1 MNSNAYN
8 SLGRVEMISNN
19 LNNSVYN
26 INDKPMSQ
34 SFVHTQEFLQSPS
47 GINNRILADDLVN
60 HSVNYNYNRKNLMS
74 GMNSFELNHN
84 QNERNVETMKNL
96 KSILSKIDN
105 KIVGNREIN

>member
-1 MNSNAYN
+1 MNSNAFN
-8 SLGRVEMISNN
+8 SLGRVEMINNN

-47 GINNRILADDLVN
+47 GINNRILADDLIN

-74 GMNSFELNHN
+74 GMNSFELNQSH
-84 QNERNVETMKNL
+84 NERNVETMRNL
-96 KSILSKIDN
+96 KSVLSKIDN
-105 KIVGNREIN
+105 KIGGNKDFN